1 MKGESTMKKNLCK
14 KSKKIKEKAAS
25 NAERTWKSSW
35 GHTKYDHAL
44 RNWKMYSIFSG
55 IRRNY

>member
-1 MKGESTMKKNLCK
+1 MKKNLCK

-25 NAERTWKSSW
+25 NAERAWKSSW